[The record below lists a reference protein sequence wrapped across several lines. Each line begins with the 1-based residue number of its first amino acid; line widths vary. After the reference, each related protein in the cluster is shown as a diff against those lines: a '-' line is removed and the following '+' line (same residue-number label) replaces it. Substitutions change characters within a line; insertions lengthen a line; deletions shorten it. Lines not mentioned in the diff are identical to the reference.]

1 MDKIKVK
8 PAEGMDF
15 KEVEVVTKNWNLKTR
30 KKINKLITLALTDEN
45 ETTMF
50 DACCDIL
57 EIGTTLTEDE
67 MFNLSSDEIQTIGIR
82 IAEEI
87 NKKK

>member
-1 MDKIKVK
+1 MDKINVK
-8 PAEGMDF
+8 PSKGQDF
-15 KEVEVVTKNWNLKTR
+15 KEVEVSTKNWNLKTR
-30 KKINKLITLALTDEN
+30 KKINRLITLALTDDN
-45 ETTMF
+45 DTTMF

-57 EIGTTLTEDE
+57 EMGTTLTEDE
-67 MFNLSSDEIQTIGIR
+67 MFNLSTDEIQTIGLR

>member
-1 MDKIKVK
+1 
-8 PAEGMDF
+8 MDF

-30 KKINKLITLALTDEN
+30 KKIKKLITLALTDEN